1 VSLLAEP
8 ATYPFVLALRWI
20 ARPGQRDALI
30 EPMLASELARL
41 APAEARGLVREA
53 RARGDAAG
61 RALEHAGT
69 LPPEQSAAVRALH
82 EVLAEAERT
91 GRGSVLD
98 TFGVLWRRLPFAAR
112 VVERAEEDPEARRD
126 LDAVVDFADAVAA
139 SGASADPTVEAFL
152 ELIEAG
158 EEGPGQGA
166 ASRREPEA
174 VRVLTAH
181 GSVGQE
187 FDTVVVVGA
196 LEGNFPSLSRPEPM
210 FDLVAL

>member
-1 VSLLAEP
+1 MSSAPGVTASDWLSPYPPPRSLTLDQEALGVYQCAYYLGVHVEDGVPWSLLAIVVRRRGSHLGGLLRALDDGGIPRFAPERGVSLLAEP

-30 EPMLASELARL
+30 EPVLASELARL

-98 TFGVLWRRLPFAAR
+98 TFGVL
-112 VVERAEEDPEARRD
+112 
-126 LDAVVDFADAVAA
+126 
-139 SGASADPTVEAFL
+139 
-152 ELIEAG
+152 
-158 EEGPGQGA
+158 
-166 ASRREPEA
+166 
-174 VRVLTAH
+174 
-181 GSVGQE
+181 
-187 FDTVVVVGA
+187 
-196 LEGNFPSLSRPEPM
+196 
-210 FDLVAL
+210 